1 MRPSC
6 LRFALVFAA
15 APLFVSSLARA
26 QEPLAPVPA
35 EAKPAEAK
43 PAEPK
48 APARGFVVVGARV
61 PAAEAFRFAQV
72 AYKSAS
78 LRPAKL
84 TEAQARV
91 LVGEPVSNPD
101 DKSLAELAQLRDGV
115 RGDDAASRSVLSELC
130 RQLGV
135 EGVAV
140 VSAPDGQPTT
150 VRLFLAGSGFDA
162 AVYHP
167 APAPGDEA
175 WSQVVR
181 SLERSRAGLGGP
193 PAPSPMMANP
203 DTLPASAKASEASSA
218 SKPFYKSPWFWG
230 AIGGAAFLGGGVFL
244 ATRETDA
251 STVRLQMRV
260 PQ

>member
-1 MRPSC
+1 VRLYRPC
-6 LRFALVFAA
+6 FALAFAA
-15 APLFVSSLARA
+15 IPLFAAPDARA
-26 QEPLAPVPA
+26 QDPVPVQA
-35 EAKPAEAK
+35 SSV
-43 PAEPK
+43 
-48 APARGFVVVGARV
+48 APAGVAPKGFVVVGAGV

-78 LRPAKL
+78 LRPARL
-84 TEAQARV
+84 TESQARV
-91 LVGEPVSNPD
+91 LVGEAPSSPD
-101 DKSLAELAQLRDGV
+101 DKALTELAQLRDGV
-115 RGDDAASRSVLSELC
+115 HGDDAASRSVLGELC

-140 VSAPDGQPTT
+140 VSPIEGQGTV
-150 VRLFLAGSGFDA
+150 VRLFLASSGFDA

-175 WSQVVR
+175 WAQVVR
-181 SLERSRAGLGGP
+181 SLERNRAGLGGA
-193 PAPSPMMANP
+193 PAPAPMMANP
-203 DTLPASAKASEASSA
+203 DALKASPKIADPGGS